1 MKMKYLAA
9 GLFLLG
15 ISLTAINTYYF
26 LQGYLSIQPVKMDS
40 PSRSIL
46 KVEKTET
53 PLEKPRPLYD
63 SIPAIGKT
71 IGELYIPR
79 LEQVFP
85 IFEGTGK
92 EVLRNGVGH
101 YIRSALPGEENNTI
115 LSGHRDTVFRGL
127 RHVKENDELIVTTVA
142 GEFTYKIYNIRIV
155 KADDTTVMT
164 PKPRATLTLTTCYPF
179 YFVGNA
185 PERYVIS
192 AKLISRKNV
201 ITWNPPR

>member
-1 MKMKYLAA
+1 MKIKYLAI

-15 ISLTAINTYYF
+15 ISLAAVNTYYF
-26 LQGYLSIQPVKMDS
+26 LQGYLSIQHVKMDS
-40 PSRSIL
+40 PSPSIR
-46 KVEKTET
+46 KGEKAET
-53 PLEKPRPLYD
+53 LLEKSRPLYD
-63 SIPAIGKT
+63 SKPDVGET

-127 RHVKENDELIVTTVA
+127 RYVKENDELIVTTVA
-142 GEFTYKIYNIRIV
+142 GQFTYKIQRIRIV
-155 KADDTTVMT
+155 NSDDATVMK
-164 PKPRATLTLTTCYPF
+164 PKPRATLTVTTCYPF

-185 PERYVIS
+185 PERFVIS
-192 AKLISRKNV
+192 AKLISKNDV
-201 ITWNPPR
+201 ITWNPSR